1 MPDVESSHL
10 RSAAPAGGRDGETH
24 LVEDIHE
31 RERSGRVGASARH
44 IRTARPQRRE
54 GVTNSCAA
62 LKRQPRLVDL
72 LQDVV
77 HRVVDRARDRAV
89 DRRGGGFV
97 LERARVGDHAAGR
110 NGAATQRPEEAL
122 VPVLAHLVLL
132 DVGERAR
139 DALVGI
145 VHRFIDGRAVLGGQ
159 AIFLIPDIER
169 RLLEGDGV
177 DVFRIDLDDGVH
189 VIRGAPNALTPRP
202 TDFRKCRS
210 RRFKKRVSRKR
221 RSSSREPDRHPLSL
235 QNSQVPETSPR
246 PVTPGRPRAN
256 TRSCVGVKSLMS
268 VRGGVKRGDRL
279 LEGQ

>member
-1 MPDVESSHL
+1 M
-10 RSAAPAGGRDGETH
+10 
-24 LVEDIHE
+24 
-31 RERSGRVGASARH
+31 
-44 IRTARPQRRE
+44 
-54 GVTNSCAA
+54 
-62 LKRQPRLVDL
+62 
-72 LQDVV
+72 
-77 HRVVDRARDRAV
+77 
-89 DRRGGGFV
+89 
-97 LERARVGDHAAGR
+97 LERAGVRDHSPGR

-177 DVFRIDLDDGVH
+177 DVLRIDLDDGVH

-210 RRFKKRVSRKR
+210 RRFKAAFSKAALF
-221 RSSSREPDRHPLSL
+221 E
-235 QNSQVPETSPR
+235 
-246 PVTPGRPRAN
+246 PRA
-256 TRSCVGVKSLMS
+256 
-268 VRGGVKRGDRL
+268 
-279 LEGQ
+279 